1 MKQANTSLIV
11 ICVVSSLSGLAI
23 AQQNWPPSPV
33 ATFKDGVYSVPD
45 EKGKV
50 VAAYDQGATRD
61 LCLDAEAGNWTDAQ
75 GNSNPDW
82 EIQNG
87 VIRRLDGNKDLFL
100 KGGYT
105 DFVLDFEFKV
115 SFAGN
120 SGVFFHSWNEGDK
133 ARGHEYQI
141 IDDLNRPIHPKL
153 PRYFTGSFYSLFHR
167 YDAAGPIIHL
177 GYNKGRIMVMGNHVE
192 LWLNDK
198 LAVNVKAESP
208 LWKCLVHNSRHQEDK
223 RFGHLNGGK
232 IALQNHDYEVWFRNV
247 KLTVLSKKDA
257 LSASLHN
264 PFTGGGVDCRS
275 ILQPTKWRATD
286 ASEDEREGRRSAAK
300 TG

>member
-1 MKQANTSLIV
+1 MKTTRVRLIV
-11 ICVVSSLSGLAI
+11 ICLVSSSSGLAI

-45 EKGKV
+45 ERGNV
-50 VAAYDQGATRD
+50 VAAYAQGATRD

-75 GNSNPDW
+75 GNPNPGW

-87 VIRRLDGNKDLFL
+87 VIRRRGGNKDLFL
-100 KGGYT
+100 KGEYT
-105 DFVLDFEFKV
+105 DLILEFEFKV
-115 SFAGN
+115 PFAGN

-141 IDDLNRPIHPKL
+141 IDDANRPIHPQL
-153 PRYFTGSFYSLFHR
+153 PRYFTGSFYTLFHR
-167 YDAAGPIIHL
+167 YDAAGPMIHL

-208 LWKCLVHNSRHQEDK
+208 LWKCLVSNSRLQEDK
-223 RFGHLNGGK
+223 RFGHLNGGR
-232 IALQNHDYEVWFRNV
+232 IALQNHDHEVWFKNV
-247 KLTVLSKKDA
+247 KLTVLSKKEA
-257 LSASLHN
+257 
-264 PFTGGGVDCRS
+264 TGF
-275 ILQPTKWRATD
+275 
-286 ASEDEREGRRSAAK
+286 
-300 TG
+300 